1 MNFRN
6 QDRAPL
12 LFIAGSEDNLMP
24 PSVNQ
29 SNAKH
34 YRHSKSITDYKEFP
48 GRSHY
53 IVGQDGWGGGR
64 LCARVGPKAR
74 DPSCGLSV
82 AHRLFTEVPE
92 MGFLGSPSLLT

>member
-1 MNFRN
+1 MGGATANFTPGHQETYVNFRN

-12 LFIAGSEDNLMP
+12 LFIAGSEDNIMP

-34 YRHSKSITDYKEFP
+34 YRHSKSPTDYKEFA

-53 IVGQDGWGGGR
+53 SVIGREGWEEVADYA
-64 LCARVGPKAR
+64 LEWARKHATRPA
-74 DPSCGLSV
+74 
-82 AHRLFTEVPE
+82 A
-92 MGFLGSPSLLT
+92 